1 MNKEEKRWWG
11 SAQTIS
17 LTPNEAFHR
26 LFEAM
31 KSQDLK
37 GYWESS
43 PVARDLTL
51 EKMVRAIFK

>member
-1 MNKEEKRWWG
+1 MNKEEKRWWE
-11 SAQTIS
+11 SNQTVLMS
-17 LTPNEAFHR
+17 PQDAFKR